1 MKAIKL
7 SSVHYEMAREKAK
20 RRKIGTIEDYIKM
33 LIESDYGA
41 K

>member
-20 RRKIGTIEDYIKM
+20 ERKIRTIEDYIKM
-33 LIESDYGA
+33 LVESDYSA